1 VDALGAIVYA
11 TAMAHIRLA
20 LAALLVFAACA
31 SKPST
36 VALVDAESATGPRH
50 LVFYAHERERIREAA
65 FLGNPRLCG
74 AQLKYTW
81 RELEPQEGEYAFD
94 GIRRDLAFLEANG
107 KALWIQLQD
116 VTFDERKPVPDWLCT
131 EAYGGGAARKYEGD
145 EKPETE
151 DVFDGWVARRWDP
164 RVQARFAQLLA
175 ALGREFDG
183 AILGLNLAETAIGFG
198 DVEAKW
204 PEGFTPARYA
214 EAVKENVSAA
224 KAAFSKSH
232 VVLYANFLP
241 GEWLPWDD
249 KGYLKG
255 VHAHCAKVGAGVGG
269 PDLRPLAKGQQ
280 THILPLLRARKE
292 GVVAALAVQDGNLD
306 EIDKATGRAMT
317 VQDLLRIAETDLRLD
332 YVFWGTQEP
341 HFTAAVLPALA
352 AESARAA
359 APR

>member
-1 VDALGAIVYA
+1 
-11 TAMAHIRLA
+11 MAHVRLA
-20 LAALLVFAACA
+20 LVVALGLAACA
-31 SKPST
+31 APHPMAPAAAAT
-36 VALVDAESATGPRH
+36 SATKPQH
-50 LVFYAHERERIREAA
+50 LVFFAHERERIRDAA
-65 FLGNPRLCG
+65 FLANPRLCG

-81 RELEPQEGEYAFD
+81 RELEPQPGEYAFD
-94 GIRRDLAFLEANG
+94 GIRADLAFLQANG

-164 RVQARFAQLLA
+164 RVQARFAALLEG
-175 ALGREFDG
+175 LGREFDG
-183 AILGLNLAETAIGFG
+183 AILGINLAETAIGFG
-198 DVEAKW
+198 DVEATW
-204 PEGFTPARYA
+204 PQGFTPARYA
-214 EAVKENVSAA
+214 EAVKENVTAA
-224 KAAFSKSH
+224 KRAFPKSH

-249 KGYLKG
+249 KGFLKS
-255 VHAHCAKVGAGVGG
+255 VHAHCAQVGAGVGG

-280 THILPLLRARKE
+280 THILPLLRARAE

-306 EIDKATGRAMT
+306 EVDKKTGRAMT
-317 VQDLLRIAETDLRLD
+317 VQDLLRIAEQDLRLD
-332 YVFWGTQEP
+332 YLFWGTQEP
-341 HFTAAVLPALA
+341 HYTSAVLPALA
-352 AESARAA
+352 TEPVGAAA